1 MQKKQYLPLT
11 AIPLRTGP
19 HHQIY
24 CMTEFRVPK
33 HPCIIAAIL
42 AGLLSLPTTAW
53 PQLAP
58 NTQQQA
64 NTQPQPNTQQQAN
77 TQPQPNTQLQTDTK
91 LQASSHPQANLPPN
105 LDHYIDTVLRTFNV
119 PGISL
124 AIVKDGKLL
133 LAKGYGIKRTG
144 HPEKIDEHTLF
155 PIASN
160 TKAFTAMALA
170 ILVDE
175 GKLKWDDPVID
186 HLPWFRMSDPWVTM
200 EMTIRDLLVHHSGI
214 PAFAGDILL
223 FPPSTY
229 TRREIL
235 EKIKKIPLVNS
246 FRTTYAY
253 DNILYVAAGEV
264 ISNVS
269 HMDWEDFIRTRILEK
284 MGMTESL
291 SRFSAL
297 GSKTNTATGHIRNT
311 QVPGILAVDGYIE
324 QEIGDAADPAGG
336 ICSNAVDMGK
346 WLRAQLDSGR
356 GPGATS
362 DLWKIVTPIDVG
374 DMPDEL
380 APAQMDFCGYAL
392 GMRVFNYGPYKVAGH
407 GGKLDGYVSQV
418 ILVPKLRLG
427 IAVLTNQETTG
438 AYWSITYHL
447 LDYFMGNPHFDWVA
461 GYKRQLDSSRAT
473 LQRAWQKT
481 LIKPQATARTTGQ
494 ATARTTN
501 PAPVPALAYLGKYS
515 DRFYGDILIQKD
527 STGSGL
533 TLQFTQ
539 TPQFVAR
546 LQPFQDETFKAVFQN
561 PALRADSYISFTLGP
576 DGEVESCKLK
586 VIDPASDISFDDLN
600 FVKDK

>member
-1 MQKKQYLPLT
+1 MSQ
-11 AIPLRTGP
+11 
-19 HHQIY
+19 
-24 CMTEFRVPK
+24 FRVPK
-33 HPCIIAAIL
+33 PLRIIAAIL
-42 AGLLSLPTTAW
+42 AGLLSLPTSARS
-53 PQLAP
+53 QLPA
-58 NTQQQA
+58 
-64 NTQPQPNTQQQAN
+64 
-77 TQPQPNTQLQTDTK
+77 
-91 LQASSHPQANLPPN
+91 N

-133 LAKGYGIKRTG
+133 LAKGYGIKRAG

-200 EMTIRDLLVHHSGI
+200 QMTIRDLLVHHSGI

-235 EKIKKIPLVNS
+235 EKVKKIPLVNS

-264 ISNVS
+264 ISTVS
-269 HMDWEDFIRTRILEK
+269 HMDWEDFIRTRILDK
-284 MGMTESL
+284 IGMTESI
-291 SRFSAL
+291 SRFSTL
-297 GSKTNTATGHIRNT
+297 RQVNNIATGHIRISQNSFLD
-311 QVPGILAVDGYIE
+311 ILPVDHYIE

-346 WLRAQLDSGR
+346 WLQAQLDSGR
-356 GPGATS
+356 SRGAAS

-392 GMRVFNYGPYKVAGH
+392 GMRIFNYGWYKVAGH

-418 ILVPKLRLG
+418 ILVPKLKLG
-427 IAVLTNQETTG
+427 IAILTNQETTG

-447 LDYFMGNPHFDWVA
+447 LDYFMGNGHFDWLG

-473 LQRAWQKT
+473 LQREWTKT
-481 LIKPQATARTTGQ
+481 LIKPQTTAPDR
-494 ATARTTN
+494 
-501 PAPVPALAYLGKYS
+501 VPAIACLGKYS

-527 STGSGL
+527 STGL
-533 TLQFTQ
+533 TLRFTQ

-546 LQPFQDETFKAVFQN
+546 LQPFQHETFKAVFQN
-561 PALRADSYISFTLGP
+561 PALRADAYVSFALGP

-586 VIDPASDISFDDLN
+586 VIDPASDINFDDLN
-600 FVKDK
+600 FVKDHTPSLPFDGKLK

>member
-1 MQKKQYLPLT
+1 
-11 AIPLRTGP
+11 
-19 HHQIY
+19 
-24 CMTEFRVPK
+24 MTQFRVPK
-33 HPCIIAAIL
+33 HPGIIAAIL
-42 AGLLSLPTTAW
+42 AGFLSLPTTAR
-53 PQLAP
+53 PQLPANARTHANGQP
-58 NTQQQA
+58 PVNADLPANAQQQA
-64 NTQPQPNTQQQAN
+64 N
-77 TQPQPNTQLQTDTK
+77 
-91 LQASSHPQANLPPN
+91 SRPQANLPAN
-105 LDHYIDTVLRTFNV
+105 LDHYIDTILRTFNV

-133 LAKGYGIKRTG
+133 LAKGYGVKRTG

-235 EKIKKIPLVNS
+235 EKVKKIPLVNS

-269 HMDWEDFIRTRILEK
+269 HMDWEDFIRKKILDK
-284 MGMTESL
+284 MGMTESI
-291 SRFSAL
+291 SRFSTL
-297 GSKTNTATGHIRNT
+297 RQVNNTATGHIRNT
-311 QVPGILAVDGYIE
+311 QAPGILAVDHYIE

-362 DLWKIVTPIDVG
+362 DLWKIVTPIDVS
-374 DMPDEL
+374 DMPDGL

-392 GMRVFNYGPYKVAGH
+392 GMRIFNYGPYKVAGH

-447 LDYFMGNPHFDWVA
+447 LDYFMGNARFDWIA
-461 GYKRQLDSSRAT
+461 GYKRQLDSSRAI

-481 LIKPQATARTTGQ
+481 LIIPQTTARTTAQ
-494 ATARTTN
+494 TTA

-515 DRFYGDILIQKD
+515 DRFYGDILIGRD
-527 STGSGL
+527 STGL

-586 VIDPASDISFDDLN
+586 IIDPASDISFDDLN

>member
-1 MQKKQYLPLT
+1 
-11 AIPLRTGP
+11 
-19 HHQIY
+19 
-24 CMTEFRVPK
+24 MTQFRVPK
-33 HPCIIAAIL
+33 HPGIIAAIL
-42 AGLLSLPTTAW
+42 AGFLSLPTTAR
-53 PQLAP
+53 PQLPANARSHANGQP
-58 NTQQQA
+58 PVNADLPANAQQQA
-64 NTQPQPNTQQQAN
+64 N
-77 TQPQPNTQLQTDTK
+77 
-91 LQASSHPQANLPPN
+91 SRPQANLPAN
-105 LDHYIDTVLRTFNV
+105 LDHYIDTILRTFNV

-133 LAKGYGIKRTG
+133 LAKGYGVKRTG

-235 EKIKKIPLVNS
+235 EKVKKIPLVNS

-269 HMDWEDFIRTRILEK
+269 HMDWEDFIRKKILDK
-284 MGMTESL
+284 MGMTESI
-291 SRFSAL
+291 SRFSTLRQAN
-297 GSKTNTATGHIRNT
+297 NTATGHIRNT
-311 QVPGILAVDGYIE
+311 QAPGILAVDHYIE

-362 DLWKIVTPIDVG
+362 DLCKIVTPIDVG

-392 GMRVFNYGPYKVAGH
+392 GMRIFNYGPYKVAGH

-447 LDYFMGNPHFDWVA
+447 LDYFMGNARFDWIA
-461 GYKRQLDSSRAT
+461 GYKRQLDSSRAI
-473 LQRAWQKT
+473 LQRAWTKT
-481 LIKPQATARTTGQ
+481 LIKRQTTA
-494 ATARTTN
+494 

-515 DRFYGDILIQKD
+515 DRFYGDILIGRD
-527 STGSGL
+527 STGL

-586 VIDPASDISFDDLN
+586 IIDPASDISFDDLN

>member
-1 MQKKQYLPLT
+1 MIQTKKICPKCSTFHLLQTPFRICGHHQTFCMSKHPLRNLAGT
-11 AIPLRTGP
+11 AIVIISLAPLLT
-19 HHQIY
+19 
-24 CMTEFRVPK
+24 
-33 HPCIIAAIL
+33 
-42 AGLLSLPTTAW
+42 LPTPAKAQL
-53 PQLAP
+53 PQ
-58 NTQQQA
+58 
-64 NTQPQPNTQQQAN
+64 
-77 TQPQPNTQLQTDTK
+77 
-91 LQASSHPQANLPPN
+91 N
-105 LDHYIDTVLRTFNV
+105 LDHYVDTILRAFNV

-124 AIVKDGKLL
+124 AIVKDGKIL
-133 LAKGYGIKRTG
+133 LAKGYGVKHAGR
-144 HPEKIDEHTLF
+144 PERVDEHTLF

-235 EKIKKIPLVNS
+235 EKVKKIPLVNS

-264 ISNVS
+264 ISNAS
-269 HMDWEDFIRTRILEK
+269 HMDWEDFIRTRIMDK

-291 SRFSAL
+291 SRFSTLRHQA
-297 GSKTNTATGHIRNT
+297 NIATGHIRIEPN
-311 QVPGILAVDGYIE
+311 QKILPIDGDAE

-346 WLRAQLDSGR
+346 WLLAQLDSGR
-356 GPGATS
+356 GPGTQALLHPGATS
-362 DLWKIVTPIDVG
+362 DLWKVVTPITIGDV
-374 DMPDEL
+374 PDEL

-392 GMRVFNYGPYKVAGH
+392 GMRIFNYGKYKVAGH

-418 ILVPKLRLG
+418 ILVPKLKLG

-438 AYWSITYHL
+438 AYWSIIYHL
-447 LDYFMGNPHFDWVA
+447 LDYFMGNARFDWVG
-461 GYKRQLDSSRAT
+461 GYQRQLDSSRAAI
-473 LQRAWQKT
+473 RREWQNS
-481 LIKPQATARTTGQ
+481 LIKPLATAPLP
-494 ATARTTN
+494 TASPLYT
-501 PAPVPALAYLGKYS
+501 GKYR
-515 DRFYGDILIQKD
+515 DRFYGDILIARD
-527 STGSGL
+527 SDGL
-533 TLQFTQ
+533 VLHFTQ

-546 LQPFQDETFKAVFQN
+546 LQPFQHETFKAVFEN
-561 PALRADSYISFTLGP
+561 PALRADSYISFALGP
-576 DGEVESCKLK
+576 DGAVESCKLK

-600 FVKDK
+600 FVKDR

>member
-1 MQKKQYLPLT
+1 MSQ
-11 AIPLRTGP
+11 
-19 HHQIY
+19 
-24 CMTEFRVPK
+24 FRVPK
-33 HPCIIAAIL
+33 QTGIIAAIL
-42 AGLLSLPTTAW
+42 VGLLSLSTSAR
-53 PQLAP
+53 PQLP
-58 NTQQQA
+58 T
-64 NTQPQPNTQQQAN
+64 
-77 TQPQPNTQLQTDTK
+77 
-91 LQASSHPQANLPPN
+91 N

-119 PGISL
+119 PGLSL

-133 LAKGYGIKRTG
+133 VAKGYGVKRTG

-170 ILVDE
+170 ILVNE

-200 EMTIRDLLVHHSGI
+200 QMTIRDLLVHHSGI

-235 EKIKKIPLVNS
+235 EKVKNIPLVNS

-269 HMDWEDFIRTRILEK
+269 HMDWEDFIRTKILDK
-284 MGMTESL
+284 MGMTESI
-291 SRFSAL
+291 SRFSTL
-297 GSKTNTATGHIRNT
+297 RQVNNTATGHIRT
-311 QVPGILAVDGYIE
+311 ETGILPVDQYIE

-346 WLRAQLDSGR
+346 WLQAQLDSGR
-356 GPGATS
+356 SRGATS

-374 DMPDEL
+374 DVPDEL

-392 GMRVFNYGPYKVAGH
+392 GMRIFNYGWYKVAGH

-418 ILVPKLRLG
+418 ILVPKLKLG
-427 IAVLTNQETTG
+427 IAILTNQETTG

-447 LDYFMGNPHFDWVA
+447 LDYYMGNAHFDWVA
-461 GYKRQLDSSRAT
+461 GYKRQLDSLRAT
-473 LQRAWQKT
+473 LKREWQKS
-481 LIKPQATARTTGQ
+481 LIKPLAI
-494 ATARTTN
+494 
-501 PAPVPALAYLGKYS
+501 APPPSPSPSYTGKYS
-515 DRFYGDILIQKD
+515 DRFYGDILIKKD
-527 STGSGL
+527 SAGTGL

-546 LQPFQDETFKAVFQN
+546 LQPFQQETFKAVFQN
-561 PALRADSYISFTLGP
+561 PALRADSYVSFALGP
-576 DGEVESCKLK
+576 DGEVASCKLK
-586 VIDPASDISFDDLN
+586 VIDPSSDISFDDLN

>member
-1 MQKKQYLPLT
+1 
-11 AIPLRTGP
+11 
-19 HHQIY
+19 
-24 CMTEFRVPK
+24 V
-33 HPCIIAAIL
+33 
-42 AGLLSLPTTAW
+42 
-53 PQLAP
+53 
-58 NTQQQA
+58 
-64 NTQPQPNTQQQAN
+64 
-77 TQPQPNTQLQTDTK
+77 
-91 LQASSHPQANLPPN
+91 
-105 LDHYIDTVLRTFNV
+105 
-119 PGISL
+119 
-124 AIVKDGKLL
+124 
-133 LAKGYGIKRTG
+133 
-144 HPEKIDEHTLF
+144 DEHTLF

-214 PAFAGDILL
+214 AAFAGDILL

-269 HMDWEDFIRTRILEK
+269 HMDWEDFIRTSILDK

-291 SRFSAL
+291 SRFSNFRHQ
-297 GSKTNTATGHIRNT
+297 TNIATGHIRIEPDPSAK
-311 QVPGILAVDGYIE
+311 VFPIDHYIE

-346 WLRAQLDSGR
+346 WLQAELDSGR

-362 DLWKIVTPIDVG
+362 ELWKIVTPIGVG
-374 DMPDEL
+374 SVPDEL

-392 GMRVFNYGPYKVAGH
+392 GMRIFNYGPYKVVGH

-418 ILVPKLRLG
+418 ILVPKLKLG
-427 IAVLTNQETTG
+427 ITVLTNQETTG
-438 AYWSITYHL
+438 AYWSVIYHL
-447 LDYFMGNPHFDWVA
+447 LDYFMGNAHFDWVG
-461 GYKRQLDSSRAT
+461 GYRRQLDSSRAVI
-473 LQRAWQKT
+473 RREWQKSS
-481 LIKPQATARTTGQ
+481 IKPLATSPM
-494 ATARTTN
+494 
-501 PAPVPALAYLGKYS
+501 PAASPLYTGKYS
-515 DRFYGDILIQKD
+515 DRFYGDILIAKD
-527 STGSGL
+527 SVGL
-533 TLQFTQ
+533 VLHFTQ

-546 LQPFQDETFKAVFQN
+546 LQPFQHETFKAVFEN
-561 PALRADSYISFTLGP
+561 PALRADSYISFALGR

-600 FVKDK
+600 FIKMR

>member
-1 MQKKQYLPLT
+1 MPQ
-11 AIPLRTGP
+11 
-19 HHQIY
+19 
-24 CMTEFRVPK
+24 FRVPK
-33 HPCIIAAIL
+33 PLGIIAAIL
-42 AGLLSLPTTAW
+42 AGLLSLPTIARTQIHAN
-53 PQLAP
+53 PQSQAP
-58 NTQQQA
+58 
-64 NTQPQPNTQQQAN
+64 
-77 TQPQPNTQLQTDTK
+77 TQLP
-91 LQASSHPQANLPPN
+91 AN
-105 LDHYIDTVLRTFNV
+105 LDHYIDTILRTFKV

-124 AIVKDGKLL
+124 AIIKDGKLL
-133 LAKGYGIKRTG
+133 LAKGYGVKRAG

-200 EMTIRDLLVHHSGI
+200 QMTIRDLLVHHSGI

-235 EKIKKIPLVNS
+235 EKVKKIPLVNS

-269 HMDWEDFIRTRILEK
+269 HMDWEDFIRTRILNK
-284 MGMTESL
+284 VGMTESL
-291 SRFSAL
+291 SRFSTL
-297 GSKTNTATGHIRNT
+297 GSKTNTATGHIRNSENSFLD
-311 QVPGILAVDGYIE
+311 ILPLDNYIE
-324 QEIGDAADPAGG
+324 QEIGDAADAAGG

-346 WLRAQLDSGR
+346 WLQAQLDSGR
-356 GPGATS
+356 SRGATS

-392 GMRVFNYGPYKVAGH
+392 GMRIFNYGWYKVAGH

-418 ILVPKLRLG
+418 ILVPKLKLG
-427 IAVLTNQETTG
+427 IAILTNQESTG

-447 LDYFMGNPHFDWVA
+447 LDYFMGNPHFDWIG

-473 LQRAWQKT
+473 LQRAWTKT
-481 LIKPQATARTTGQ
+481 LVKPQ
-494 ATARTTN
+494 TTN
-501 PAPVPALAYLGKYS
+501 PAPIPTIAYLGKYS
-515 DRFYGDILIQKD
+515 DRFYGDILIGID
-527 STGSGL
+527 STGL

-546 LQPFQDETFKAVFQN
+546 LQPFQLETFKAVFQN
-561 PALRADSYISFTLGP
+561 PALRADAYVSFALTP
-576 DGEVESCKLK
+576 DGEVASCKLK

-600 FVKDK
+600 FVKEK

>member
-1 MQKKQYLPLT
+1 LY
-11 AIPLRTGP
+11 
-19 HHQIY
+19 HQID
-24 CMTEFRVPK
+24 CMTQFRVPK
-33 HPCIIAAIL
+33 HPGIIAAIL
-42 AGLLSLPTTAW
+42 AGFLSLPTTAR
-53 PQLAP
+53 PQLPANARSHANGQP
-58 NTQQQA
+58 PVNADLPANAQQQA
-64 NTQPQPNTQQQAN
+64 N
-77 TQPQPNTQLQTDTK
+77 
-91 LQASSHPQANLPPN
+91 SRPQANLPAN
-105 LDHYIDTVLRTFNV
+105 LDHYIDTILRTFNV

-133 LAKGYGIKRTG
+133 LAKGYGVKRTG

-235 EKIKKIPLVNS
+235 EKVKKIPLVNS

-269 HMDWEDFIRTRILEK
+269 HMDWEDFIRKKILDK
-284 MGMTESL
+284 MGMTESI
-291 SRFSAL
+291 SRFSTLRQAN
-297 GSKTNTATGHIRNT
+297 NTATGHIRNT
-311 QVPGILAVDGYIE
+311 QAPGILAVDHYIE

-392 GMRVFNYGPYKVAGH
+392 GMRIFNYGPYKVAGH

-447 LDYFMGNPHFDWVA
+447 LDYFMGNARFDWIA
-461 GYKRQLDSSRAT
+461 GYKRQLDSSRAI
-473 LQRAWQKT
+473 LQRAWTKT
-481 LIKPQATARTTGQ
+481 LIKRQTTA
-494 ATARTTN
+494 

-515 DRFYGDILIQKD
+515 DRFYGDILIGRD
-527 STGSGL
+527 STGL

-586 VIDPASDISFDDLN
+586 IIDPASDISFDDLN

>member
-1 MQKKQYLPLT
+1 MLT
-11 AIPLRTGP
+11 
-19 HHQIY
+19 
-24 CMTEFRVPK
+24 
-33 HPCIIAAIL
+33 
-42 AGLLSLPTTAW
+42 LPTRAKA
-53 PQLAP
+53 Q
-58 NTQQQA
+58 
-64 NTQPQPNTQQQAN
+64 
-77 TQPQPNTQLQTDTK
+77 
-91 LQASSHPQANLPPN
+91 LPPN
-105 LDHYIDTVLRTFNV
+105 LDRYIDTVLRTFNV
-119 PGISL
+119 PGVSL
-124 AIVKDGKLL
+124 AIVRDGKLL
-133 LAKGYGIKRTG
+133 LAKGYGVKRTG
-144 HPEKIDEHTLF
+144 RPERVDEHTLF

-269 HMDWEDFIRTRILEK
+269 HMDWEDFIRTRILDK

-291 SRFSAL
+291 SRFSTL
-297 GSKTNTATGHIRNT
+297 RHQTNIATGHIRIEPNPVGSAT
-311 QVPGILAVDGYIE
+311 SSTNPNPNPANGRAANVLPIDLYSE

-356 GPGATS
+356 GPGGPGTQALLHPAATS
-362 DLWKIVTPIDVG
+362 DLWKIVTPITVG
-374 DMPDEL
+374 SVPDEL

-392 GMRVFNYGPYKVAGH
+392 GMRIFNYGSYKVAGH

-418 ILVPKLRLG
+418 ILVPKLKLG

-438 AYWSITYHL
+438 AYWSIIYHL
-447 LDYFMGNPHFDWVA
+447 LDYYMGNADFDWVG
-461 GYKRQLDSSRAT
+461 GYRRQLDSSRAVM
-473 LQRAWQKT
+473 RREWQKS
-481 LIKPQATARTTGQ
+481 LIKPLTTAPM
-494 ATARTTN
+494 
-501 PAPVPALAYLGKYS
+501 PAASPLYTGKYS
-515 DRFYGDILIQKD
+515 DRFYGDILIAKD
-527 STGSGL
+527 SGGL
-533 TLQFTQ
+533 VLHFTQ

-546 LQPFQDETFKAVFQN
+546 LQPFQHETFKAVFEN
-561 PALRADSYISFTLGP
+561 PALRADSYVSFALGP

>member
-1 MQKKQYLPLT
+1 MPQ
-11 AIPLRTGP
+11 
-19 HHQIY
+19 
-24 CMTEFRVPK
+24 FRVPNR
-33 HPCIIAAIL
+33 PGGILFALTL
-42 AGLLSLPTTAW
+42 AGLLSLPTPARTQARATGQTPTRPQAQAAGPTAR
-53 PQLAP
+53 
-58 NTQQQA
+58 
-64 NTQPQPNTQQQAN
+64 
-77 TQPQPNTQLQTDTK
+77 TQLP
-91 LQASSHPQANLPPN
+91 AN

-133 LAKGYGIKRTG
+133 LAKGYGVKRAG
-144 HPEKIDEHTLF
+144 RPEKIDEHTLF

-175 GKLKWDDPVID
+175 GKLKWDDPVIG

-235 EKIKKIPLVNS
+235 EKVKKIPLVNS

-269 HMDWEDFIRTRILEK
+269 HMDYEDFIRTRILDK
-284 MGMTESL
+284 VGMTESL
-291 SRFSAL
+291 SRFSTL
-297 GSKTNTATGHIRNT
+297 SGKTNIATGHIRT
-311 QVPGILAVDGYIE
+311 EETSGTAATVLPVDNYIA

-336 ICSNAVDMGK
+336 ICSNAVDMSK
-346 WLRAQLDSGR
+346 WLKAQLDSGR
-356 GPGATS
+356 RPGATS

-392 GMRVFNYGPYKVAGH
+392 GMRIFNYGPYKVAGH

-418 ILVPKLRLG
+418 ILVPKLKLG
-427 IAVLTNQETTG
+427 IAILTNQETTG

-447 LDYFMGNPHFDWVA
+447 LDYFMGNAHFDWVA

-473 LQRAWQKT
+473 LRREWQKA
-481 LIKPQATARTTGQ
+481 LIKPLAT
-494 ATARTTN
+494 
-501 PAPVPALAYLGKYS
+501 APVPTSSPSYTGKYS
-515 DRFYGDILIQKD
+515 DGFYGDILINKD
-527 STGSGL
+527 STGL
-533 TLQFTQ
+533 TLRFTQ

-546 LQPFQDETFKAVFQN
+546 LQPFQKETFKAVFEN
-561 PALRADSYISFTLGP
+561 AALRADAYVSFSLGP

>member
-1 MQKKQYLPLT
+1 MS
-11 AIPLRTGP
+11 
-19 HHQIY
+19 
-24 CMTEFRVPK
+24 K
-33 HPCIIAAIL
+33 HRFPNFAEAAIVFIAL
-42 AGLLSLPTTAW
+42 ASMLTLPTPAKA
-53 PQLAP
+53 Q
-58 NTQQQA
+58 
-64 NTQPQPNTQQQAN
+64 
-77 TQPQPNTQLQTDTK
+77 
-91 LQASSHPQANLPPN
+91 LPPN
-105 LDHYIDTVLRTFNV
+105 LDRYIDTVLRTFNV
-119 PGISL
+119 PGVSL
-124 AIVKDGKLL
+124 AIVRDGKLL
-133 LAKGYGIKRTG
+133 LAKGYGVKRTG
-144 HPEKIDEHTLF
+144 RPERVDEHTLF

-269 HMDWEDFIRTRILEK
+269 HMDWEDFIRTRILDK

-291 SRFSAL
+291 SRFSSL
-297 GSKTNTATGHIRNT
+297 HHQTNIASGHIRIEPNPAGSAT
-311 QVPGILAVDGYIE
+311 SSTNPNPGNGRAANILPIDGYSE

-356 GPGATS
+356 GPGTQALLHPAATS
-362 DLWKIVTPIDVG
+362 DLWKIVTPITVG
-374 DMPDEL
+374 DVPDEL

-392 GMRVFNYGPYKVAGH
+392 GMRIFNYGPYKVAGH
-407 GGKLDGYVSQV
+407 GGKLDGYVSEV
-418 ILVPKLRLG
+418 ILVPKLKLG

-438 AYWSITYHL
+438 AYWSIIYHL
-447 LDYFMGNPHFDWVA
+447 LDYFMGNAHFDWVD
-461 GYKRQLDSSRAT
+461 GYRRQLDSSRAVI
-473 LQRAWQKT
+473 RREWQKS
-481 LIKPQATARTTGQ
+481 LIKPLATAPM
-494 ATARTTN
+494 
-501 PAPVPALAYLGKYS
+501 PAASPLYTGKYS
-515 DRFYGDILIQKD
+515 DRFYGDILIAKD
-527 STGSGL
+527 SGGL
-533 TLQFTQ
+533 VLHFTQ

-546 LQPFQDETFKAVFQN
+546 LQPFQHETFKAVFEN
-561 PALRADSYISFTLGP
+561 PALRADSYVSFALGP

>member
-1 MQKKQYLPLT
+1 
-11 AIPLRTGP
+11 
-19 HHQIY
+19 
-24 CMTEFRVPK
+24 MTQFRVPNRSGGIL
-33 HPCIIAAIL
+33 CALTL
-42 AGLLSLPTTAW
+42 AGLLSLQNPARA
-53 PQLAP
+53 Q
-58 NTQQQA
+58 
-64 NTQPQPNTQQQAN
+64 TQPAAPSTS
-77 TQPQPNTQLQTDTK
+77 TQLP
-91 LQASSHPQANLPPN
+91 AN
-105 LDHYIDTVLRTFNV
+105 LDHYIDTILRTFNV
-119 PGISL
+119 PGVSL

-133 LAKGYGIKRTG
+133 LAKGYGVRHAG
-144 HPEKIDEHTLF
+144 RPERVDEHTLF

-229 TRREIL
+229 TRREIT
-235 EKIKKIPLVNS
+235 EKLKNIPLVNS

-253 DNILYVAAGEV
+253 DNILYLAAGEV

-269 HMDWEDFIRTRILEK
+269 HMDYEDFIRTRILDK
-284 MGMTESL
+284 IGMTESL
-291 SRFSAL
+291 SRFSTL
-297 GSKTNTATGHIRNT
+297 GGKTNIATGHIQT
-311 QVPGILAVDGYIE
+311 EPTADAPSSVLPIEHYIE

-346 WLRAQLDSGR
+346 WLKAQLDSGR
-356 GPGATS
+356 GPGATG
-362 DLWKIVTPIDVG
+362 DLWKIVTPIDVD

-392 GMRVFNYGPYKVAGH
+392 GMRVFNYGWFKVVGH
-407 GGKLDGYVSQV
+407 GGKLHGYVSQV
-418 ILVPKLRLG
+418 ILVPKLKLG
-427 IAVLTNQETTG
+427 IAVLTNQEATG

-447 LDYFMGNPHFDWVA
+447 LDYFMGNARFDWIA
-461 GYKRQLDSSRAT
+461 GYKRQMDSSRAT
-473 LQRAWQKT
+473 LQRELKQA
-481 LIKPQATARTTGQ
+481 LIKPLATT
-494 ATARTTN
+494 
-501 PAPVPALAYLGKYS
+501 PAPIPSPAYTGRYS
-515 DRFYGDILIQKD
+515 DGFYGDILIRKD
-527 STGSGL
+527 STGL
-533 TLQFTQ
+533 TLRFTQ

-546 LQPFQDETFKAVFQN
+546 LQPYQHETFKAVFEN
-561 PALRADSYISFTLGP
+561 AALRADAYVSFALSP

-586 VIDPASDISFDDLN
+586 VIDPASDISFDDLK

>member
-1 MQKKQYLPLT
+1 
-11 AIPLRTGP
+11 
-19 HHQIY
+19 
-24 CMTEFRVPK
+24 MTQFRVPK
-33 HPCIIAAIL
+33 HPGIIAAIL
-42 AGLLSLPTTAW
+42 AGFLSLPTTAR
-53 PQLAP
+53 PQLPANARSHANGQP
-58 NTQQQA
+58 PVNADLPANAQQQA
-64 NTQPQPNTQQQAN
+64 N
-77 TQPQPNTQLQTDTK
+77 
-91 LQASSHPQANLPPN
+91 SRPQANLPAN
-105 LDHYIDTVLRTFNV
+105 LDHYIDTILRTFNV

-133 LAKGYGIKRTG
+133 LAKGYGVKRTG

-235 EKIKKIPLVNS
+235 EKVKKIPLVNS

-269 HMDWEDFIRTRILEK
+269 HMDWEDFIRKKILDK
-284 MGMTESL
+284 MGMTESI
-291 SRFSAL
+291 SRFSTLRQAN
-297 GSKTNTATGHIRNT
+297 NTATGHIRNT
-311 QVPGILAVDGYIE
+311 QAPGILAVDHYIE

-392 GMRVFNYGPYKVAGH
+392 GMRIFNYGPYKVAGH

-447 LDYFMGNPHFDWVA
+447 LDYFMGNARFDWIA
-461 GYKRQLDSSRAT
+461 GYKRQLDSSRAI
-473 LQRAWQKT
+473 LQRAWTKT
-481 LIKPQATARTTGQ
+481 LIKRQTTA
-494 ATARTTN
+494 

-515 DRFYGDILIQKD
+515 DRFYGDILIGRD
-527 STGSGL
+527 STGL

-586 VIDPASDISFDDLN
+586 IIDPASDISFDDLN

>member
-1 MQKKQYLPLT
+1 MSNHPFPNLAGT
-11 AIPLRTGP
+11 AI
-19 HHQIY
+19 
-24 CMTEFRVPK
+24 V
-33 HPCIIAAIL
+33 IISL
-42 AGLLSLPTTAW
+42 AHLLTLPTPAIAQL
-53 PQLAP
+53 PQ
-58 NTQQQA
+58 
-64 NTQPQPNTQQQAN
+64 
-77 TQPQPNTQLQTDTK
+77 
-91 LQASSHPQANLPPN
+91 N
-105 LDHYIDTVLRTFNV
+105 LDRYVDTILRTFNV

-133 LAKGYGIKRTG
+133 LAKGYGVKRAG
-144 HPEKIDEHTLF
+144 RPERVDEHTLF

-235 EKIKKIPLVNS
+235 EKVKKIPLVNS

-269 HMDWEDFIRTRILEK
+269 HMDWEDFIRTRILDK

-291 SRFSAL
+291 SRFSSL
-297 GSKTNTATGHIRNT
+297 CHQTNIATGHIRIEPN
-311 QVPGILAVDGYIE
+311 QNILPIDGDAE

-346 WLRAQLDSGR
+346 WLLAQLDSGR
-356 GPGATS
+356 GPGTQALLHPGATS
-362 DLWKIVTPIDVG
+362 DLWKVVTPITIGDV
-374 DMPDEL
+374 PDEL

-392 GMRVFNYGPYKVAGH
+392 GVRIFNYGKYKVAGH

-418 ILVPKLRLG
+418 ILVPKLKLG

-438 AYWSITYHL
+438 AYWSIIYHL
-447 LDYFMGNPHFDWVA
+447 LDYFMGNARFDWVG
-461 GYKRQLDSSRAT
+461 GYQRQLDSSRAAI
-473 LQRAWQKT
+473 RREWQKS
-481 LIKPQATARTTGQ
+481 LIKPLATAPLP
-494 ATARTTN
+494 TASPLYT
-501 PAPVPALAYLGKYS
+501 GKYR
-515 DRFYGDILIQKD
+515 DRFYGDILIARD
-527 STGSGL
+527 SGGL
-533 TLQFTQ
+533 VLHFTQ

-546 LQPFQDETFKAVFQN
+546 LQPFQHETFKAVFEN
-561 PALRADSYISFTLGP
+561 PALRADSYISFALGP
-576 DGEVESCKLK
+576 DGAVESCKLK